1 MRMKKI
7 LVAGSANMDLV
18 VAAERAPVAGET
30 VLGGAFATYPG
41 GKGANQAVAAARCGG
56 AVAMLGRV
64 GDDAFG
70 ETLRAGLEAAGVDVS
85 GLASVDAPSG
95 VALIVTTAEGGNSIV
110 VAPGANARLDA
121 AAVGEADFVGVAY
134 VLAQLETPLDGV
146 IRAAEIAR
154 AQDAVFILDPA
165 PARSLPPGLLALVD
179 WLTPNETEARSLLG
193 LDGPFDPFAAA
204 VALQALG
211 PRGVVIKLGGQ
222 GAILLDAGGAP
233 QLVAPFPVQAVDT
246 TAAGDAF
253 NGAFAVALS
262 EGADPPKAA
271 RFACAAAALSVTR
284 RGAQPSMAA
293 RGEIDRVLNAG
304 QLAGARPF

>member
-1 MRMKKI
+1 MKKI
-7 LVAGSANMDLV
+7 LVVGSANMDLV
-18 VAAERAPVAGET
+18 VAAERAPAPGET
-30 VLGGAFATYPG
+30 VLGGVFATYPG

-70 ETLRAGLEAAGVDVS
+70 AALRAGLEDAGVDVS

-121 AAVGEADFVGVAY
+121 AAVAAADFAGVAY
-134 VLAQLETPLDGV
+134 LLAQLETPLDGV

-154 AQDAVFILDPA
+154 AQGAVFMLDPA
-165 PARSLPPGLLALVD
+165 PAQPLPSDLLGLVD

-193 LDGPFDPFAAA
+193 LDEPLDPFAAA
-204 VALQALG
+204 LALRSLG

-222 GAILLDAGGAP
+222 GAVLLEPGGAP
-233 QLVAPFPVQAVDT
+233 RLIPPFPVDVVDT

-262 EGADPPKAA
+262 EGAGPAKAA
-271 RFACAAAALSVTR
+271 EFASAAAALSVTR
-284 RGAQPSMAA
+284 RGAQPSMAP
-293 RGEIDRVLNAG
+293 RVEIDGFLNAG
-304 QLAGARPF
+304 HPADAGSF